1 MPIFEL
7 GWSWREWL
15 VLGVIALAC
24 MGIASVQVSI
34 EREKSKM
41 NAKKREML
49 EADKMAEMAEMD
61 RRVNLIAGKLDIDSS
76 EVIVLPTDN
85 GLFNAETSEGKYL
98 VEFNDTYEEI
108 NKIIKLQ
115 R

>member
-24 MGIASVQVSI
+24 MGIASVQLSYG
-34 EREKSKM
+34 REKSKAD
-41 NAKKREML
+41 AKKRELL
-49 EADKMAEMAEMD
+49 EADKMAEMGQ
-61 RRVNLIAGKLDIDSS
+61 RVNLIAEKLDIDSS

-98 VEFNDTYEEI
+98 VEFSDTYEEI
-108 NKIIKLQ
+108 NKIIKLE